1 MRTLIDITELQVQAL
16 EDIAR
21 AEKLSRAAVIRAAI
35 DEYVQRRHRVD
46 ISDAFG
52 LWGKGGMDGLSYQEK
67 VRSEW

>member
-1 MRTLIDITELQVQAL
+1 MRTLIDITALQVEAL

-35 DEYVQRRHRVD
+35 DEYVQRRRRVD

-52 LWGKGGMDGLSYQEK
+52 LWGEAGMDGLSYQEK
-67 VRSEW
+67 VRGEW